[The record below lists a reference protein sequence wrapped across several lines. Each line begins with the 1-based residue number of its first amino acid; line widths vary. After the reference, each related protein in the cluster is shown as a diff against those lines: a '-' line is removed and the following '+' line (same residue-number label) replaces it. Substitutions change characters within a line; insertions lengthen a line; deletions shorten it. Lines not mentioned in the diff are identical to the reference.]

1 MDGLIEQLIE
11 LVNNFDPSAYL
22 PQIDSIMGWVET
34 FLRICVMAAPVIMLV
49 FGLSYLLL
57 PAKEANHQAGYRF
70 YFGMGSVEAWRFTQ
84 KFAGIFWSL
93 LGLILSIVMY
103 KISGSFGEM
112 ELMDM
117 VYKAITCILWEIGLV
132 AVSYIAINLTLI
144 IRYNRH
150 GDVRWQKQAK

>member
-1 MDGLIEQLIE
+1 
-11 LVNNFDPSAYL
+11 
-22 PQIDSIMGWVET
+22 
-34 FLRICVMAAPVIMLV
+34 
-49 FGLSYLLL
+49 
-57 PAKEANHQAGYRF
+57 
-70 YFGMGSVEAWRFTQ
+70 MGSVEAWRFTQ

-103 KISGSFGEM
+103 SISGSFGEM